1 MVIEG
6 TFQGAP
12 CLFFLAGGEGLR
24 KGVWQYKEHS
34 EEELSCIDHGKF
46 SLLLSLRWKLL
57 KCLLGI

>member
-24 KGVWQYKEHS
+24 KGVRQYKEHS

-46 SLLLSLRWKLL
+46 SLL
-57 KCLLGI
+57 